1 MGEYEFSKEVN
12 PATITKLAPASFTTL
27 PVRINKFDPSMRKIS
42 HEFMNKWHEA
52 CSAEDKA
59 FYKDLNVISA
69 QSPAGH
75 HASLSFPELPPEK
88 LSFAT
93 KTFDYTCIDDGTHV
107 PQNPTVINNLTWTT
121 DLIQPRGSLEKVTT
135 ATT

>member
-1 MGEYEFSKEVN
+1 MGEYEFSKEVDQ
-12 PATITKLAPASFTTL
+12 ATITKLAPASFTTL
-27 PVRINKFDPSMRKIS
+27 PVRINKLDPSMQKIS
-42 HEFMNKWHEA
+42 RQFMSEWHEV

-59 FYKDLNVISA
+59 FYKDLNAISA

-75 HASLSFPELPPEK
+75 FASLSFPELPPEK

-93 KTFDYTCIDDGTHV
+93 KTIDYACIDDGTHV
-107 PQNPTVINNLTWTT
+107 PQNPTAIHDLTWTT

-135 ATT
+135 TIS

>member
-1 MGEYEFSKEVN
+1 MREYEFSREVD
-12 PATITKLAPASFTTL
+12 PATIMKLAPASFTTL
-27 PVRINKFDPSMRKIS
+27 PVRIHKLDSSMLKIS
-42 HEFMNKWHEA
+42 RQFMSEWHEA

-75 HASLSFPELPPEK
+75 HASLSFPELSPEK

-93 KTFDYTCIDDGTHV
+93 KIFDYACIDDGTHV
-107 PQNPTVINNLTWTT
+107 PQNPTVIHDLTWTT
-121 DLIQPRGSLEKVTT
+121 DLIQPRGSLEKVIT